1 MKPFYYMNDPK
12 IIVPDEQTLDRM
24 MTKVKVA
31 LFRKKGA
38 TFLASMLCQVEI
50 IWDEN
55 IPTACTN
62 GKEIRWNPKFFMIL
76 PFETRQFVL
85 AHEVWHIAFMHC
97 NPEMRIRYDPQ
108 IFNIAA
114 DHVINTMLL
123 HDGFTDKGIPFE
135 ICKEFKYHE
144 WSVDKVYHD
153 LYENNPPPP
162 SGGSGHP
169 DDPDDDGSPSDQ
181 GASGGTNPGKYPM
194 ADDIR
199 DTPGGTKGTDE
210 IIKNVVS
217 AVQAAKLA
225 GEAGSIPGNVEQ
237 IIKEYLHPI
246 LPWETLVQ
254 QWLNEKAQSDY
265 SYARPNRRFDDPIL
279 PSLVADN
286 ALEELNWYID
296 VSGSISD
303 QMIMRFFS
311 EIKYVIE
318 TFLPVKVN
326 IIQFDCDIQKI
337 TEIEAGDDFTELQ
350 VIGRGGTS
358 LEPVHEHIQKTN
370 PTAAIIF
377 SDMECSPMEYIS
389 TPILWA
395 VFHAPGNKFFG
406 HKPTFGTVID
416 VIERKPL

>member
-1 MKPFYYMNDPK
+1 MDPFYYMNDPK

-97 NPEMRIRYDPQ
+97 DPEMRIRYDPQ

-123 HDGFTDKGIPFE
+123 HDGFTDKGIPFP

-162 SGGSGHP
+162 FGGSG
-169 DDPDDDGSPSDQ
+169 DPDDDGSPSDQ
-181 GASGGTNPGKYPM
+181 GESGGSNQGNYPM

-199 DTPGGTKGTDE
+199 DTPGGGKGTDE

-254 QWLNEKAQSDY
+254 HWLNEKAQSDY

-326 IIQFDCDIQKI
+326 IIQFDCEIQKI

-350 VIGRGGTS
+350 IIGRGGTS
-358 LEPVHEHIQKTN
+358 LEPVRDHIQKTK

-395 VFHAPGNKFFG
+395 VFHIPGVKFFG
-406 HKPTFGTVID
+406 HNPTFGTVID